1 MEAIAVIGC
10 IAAVVS
16 AYRDGGV
23 IVDKIKQKRLARQ
36 APPPPRLL
44 EVSLARG
51 PRAVEEAKESGIER
65 FGNKY
70 ADKVALDSL
79 KDILIELQGS
89 LIKHLLQAQE
99 DDEMN
104 DFTTLVDASDIGRI
118 RTVTVLNDLYVRV
131 AKASTVPQQ
140 SFGAMGSFTAQQHD
154 SLAPSVVSQ
163 VTNSPPVSPD
173 NTKSIQP
180 SLMSAHNRTSEQP
193 KEQRNAA
200 KTSFLDRFRRKSSS
214 DDNSTP
220 TSSRRSSNSAFNQ
233 DPAHQGDCREGNL
246 SLTPITSPQ
255 ATIDED
261 NPWAT
266 EDTRTSTAYSEVLP
280 NESFSRAATLV
291 SNSQPR
297 PLTTNRLSTTPKI
310 AMLSPHEPKGG
321 FCKSAYK
328 MQMQEKGAMKLRNLP
343 VAKTGGSHYLACV
356 SEGRYW
362 ACSSLSCA
370 YEGPARLAGKNWLFD
385 DTVRETHG
393 VRYRW
398 SFLAKTHIM
407 ASSKPKNGRYDYG
420 CVFCIYDGYLCP
432 VFSGIGKLMAHIAE
446 HRGKPIAEPM
456 LQRVKC
462 IMDKTA
468 APEEDFDINLPP
480 LEIEQHSTFA
490 DAGQSTRHSL
500 LSANTLHGGA
510 SWTATDE
517 TANVDPWRDT
527 A

>member
-1 MEAIAVIGC
+1 MEAIAIIGC

-70 ADKVALDSL
+70 ADKIALDSL

-104 DFTTLVDASDIGRI
+104 DFTTLVDASDIVRI

-140 SFGAMGSFTAQQHD
+140 SFWATRSFTAQQQD
-154 SLAPSVVSQ
+154 PLAPNVVPQ
-163 VTNSPPVSPD
+163 VANSPPASP
-173 NTKSIQP
+173 NTVKSIQQA
-180 SLMSAHNRTSEQP
+180 LITDHHRTSEQP
-193 KEQRNAA
+193 KEQWNTA
-200 KTSFLDRFRRKSSS
+200 KTSFLARFRRKSSS

-220 TSSRRSSNSAFNQ
+220 TSSRRSSNLSSNP
-233 DPAHQGDCREGNL
+233 DPAHQGDGRERNL
-246 SLTPITSPQ
+246 SLAPITSPQ

-266 EDTRTSTAYSEVLP
+266 EDTRTSTAHSEIPP
-280 NESFSRAATLV
+280 NDSFSRAATLV

-297 PLTTNRLSTTPKI
+297 PLTTNKVSTTPSI
-310 AMLSPHEPKGG
+310 TTLPSYEPKGG
-321 FCKSAYK
+321 FCRSAYK

-343 VAKTGGSHYLACV
+343 IAKTGGSHYLACV

-362 ACSSLSCA
+362 ACSSLQCA
-370 YEGPARLAGKNWLFD
+370 YEGPARLAGRNWMFD

-407 ASSKPKNGRYDYG
+407 ASSKPESGRYDYG
-420 CVFCIYDGYLCP
+420 CVFCIYDGYPCP
-432 VFSGIGKLMAHIAE
+432 VFPGIRKFMAHIAE

-468 APEEDFDINLPP
+468 APEEDFDVNLPP
-480 LEIEQHSTFA
+480 LEVEPHSTFA
-490 DAGQSTRHSL
+490 DAGQSTQHSL
-500 LSANTLHGGA
+500 LSASTNNGGA

>member
-1 MEAIAVIGC
+1 MEAVAIIGC

-51 PRAVEEAKESGIER
+51 PRAVEEAKESGVER
-65 FGNKY
+65 FGDKY
-70 ADKVALDSL
+70 ADKMALDSL
-79 KDILIELQGS
+79 KDILIDLQGS
-89 LIKHLLQAQE
+89 LIKHLRQAQE
-99 DDEMN
+99 DDNMN
-104 DFTTLVDASDIGRI
+104 DFTTLVDAADIGRI

-131 AKASTVPQQ
+131 AKATTVPQR
-140 SFGAMGSFTAQQHD
+140 SFGDVASFTAQQQN
-154 SLAPSVVSQ
+154 SLASNLLSQ
-163 VTNSPPVSPD
+163 VASTPPVSPS
-173 NTKSIQP
+173 NAKSIQQTFI
-180 SLMSAHNRTSEQP
+180 SAHQRTSEQP
-193 KEQRNAA
+193 KEQLNPA

-220 TSSRRSSNSAFNQ
+220 TSSRRSSSFASNP
-233 DPAHQGDCREGNL
+233 DPAHQGDGRERNL

-266 EDTRTSTAYSEVLP
+266 EDTRIITTYSEIPP

-291 SNSQPR
+291 SNNQPR
-297 PLTTNRLSTTPKI
+297 PSTMNRLSTTPTI
-310 AMLSPHEPKGG
+310 AMLSPYEPKGG

-328 MQMQEKGAMKLRNLP
+328 MQTQEKGAMKLRNLP
-343 VAKTGGSHYLACV
+343 VAKTGGRHYLASV

-370 YEGPARLAGKNWLFD
+370 YEGPARLAGKDWLFD

-398 SFLAKTHIM
+398 SFLAKTHMM
-407 ASSKPKNGRYDYG
+407 ASSKPKDGRYDYG

-432 VFSGIGKLMAHIAE
+432 VFPGIGKLMAHIAE

-468 APEEDFDINLPP
+468 SPEDDFDVNLPP
-480 LEIEQHSTFA
+480 LEVKPHSTFA

-500 LSANTLHGGA
+500 LSASTLNGGA